1 MTNSLLRDIID
12 ELKCKMP
19 DNIFIQFLESL
30 ENNDFGADQNREYLK
45 KEYSNA
51 MEFYKKVMKEN
62 EN

>member
-1 MTNSLLRDIID
+1 
-12 ELKCKMP
+12 MP

-51 MEFYKKVMKEN
+51 MEFYKTVMIEN